1 MRGSRNGE
9 NKFKNFLE
17 NERQLRG
24 ELAFLY
30 MPGVFVLLV
39 YFCFILFLLQY
50 HNSGYN
56 RGSFRNTLSF
66 AKLFPVAIS
75 PSLSSR
81 GTTFKTPERNKGS
94 TTQNFLSRV

>member
-1 MRGSRNGE
+1 MRGNRNGE
-9 NKFKNFLE
+9 NKFENFLE

-39 YFCFILFLLQY
+39 YLVMPYYCYFNTITQVTKVPSETPFHLQ
-50 HNSGYN
+50 NFFS
-56 RGSFRNTLSF
+56 
-66 AKLFPVAIS
+66 VAIS

-94 TTQNFLSRV
+94 TT